1 MDIDN
6 QLLSLIEEKT
16 SVLFEIEKVLFTK
29 RYKLSKKHL
38 EIFSV
43 QSIAMVYAIWEGF
56 IQQSFRLYIDEINSL
71 DIDFDNLCEQIRIN
85 HIENHLRQLKFYPS
99 KDKKTKKVT
108 FHKKLK
114 DFFSKTPKIDYSIIN
129 TQSNVNFKEL
139 NNILTSFCL
148 IPFKEHWNEKGY
160 THPKPNL
167 EEMMKRFLNY
177 RNVVSHGG
185 DISSEEKV
193 TQEVYQKYRALVEN
207 LMYKVRD
214 KMLEGLE
221 SQSYLDKT

>member
-6 QLLSLIEEKT
+6 KLVSLIEEKT
-16 SVLFEIEKVLFTK
+16 SVLFEIERVLFTK

-56 IQQSFRLYIDEINSL
+56 IQQSFRLYVDEINAL
-71 DIDFDNLCEQIRIN
+71 DIEFDNLCEQIRIN
-85 HIENHLRQLKFYPS
+85 HIENSLRQLKSYPS
-99 KDKKTKKVT
+99 NEKKTKKLT

-114 DFFSKTPKIDYSIIN
+114 DFFLDSPRIDYSIIN
-129 TQSNVNFKEL
+129 TQSNVNFKVL

-148 IPFKEHWNEKGY
+148 TPFEKKWEEKGY
-160 THPKPNL
+160 IHPKPNL
-167 EEMMKRFLNY
+167 EEMMKNFLNY
-177 RNVVSHGG
+177 RNAVSHGG

-193 TQEVYQKYRALVEN
+193 TQEVYQKYRVLVEN

-221 SQSYLDKT
+221 NQSYLSE